1 MTAATASTR
10 SDRPSNAPDQTL
22 ARWIAVLEVL
32 TFPLFIAL
40 FVLGVVGIA
49 LIPISAGLL
58 LLAVAL
64 PATRALAD
72 LYRRLAGRLLGTE
85 ILSPYRA
92 PTGATVAGRLLQRL
106 RDPQTWRDLAWLIVS
121 ATVGFVIAIFSL
133 TVLAGI
139 AWYAIFPFLFWV
151 APAGVFDTNY
161 GIFHVERLRDS
172 VASWV
177 FVPIAFAL
185 WWWVVPVLSRS
196 RARIDRAL
204 LGPTESARVRLLESR
219 VSQLSESRSD
229 TIDVQAAELR
239 RIERDLHDG
248 AQARLV
254 ASGMTLGMA
263 IETLEHDPVAAKA
276 LLQEARATNRDALVD
291 LRSVVRGLHPPV
303 LSDRGLVGAV
313 QALAVQMPTATHVV
327 ATLSG
332 RPPAAVES
340 AAYFAIAECLANVG
354 KHAGATR
361 IVITLGHERGR
372 LSIDVEDDGKGGA
385 RLDPNG
391 GLAGVARRLAAFDGT
406 LDIDS
411 PSGGPTRVAM
421 MVPCEL
427 SSPKT

>member
-185 WWWVVPVLSRS
+185 WWWVVPVLSRF

-229 TIDVQAAELR
+229 TIDVQTAELR

-291 LRSVVRGLHPPV
+291 LRSVVRGIHPPV

-361 IVITLGHERGR
+361 IVITRGHERGR

>member
-1 MTAATASTR
+1 
-10 SDRPSNAPDQTL
+10 
-22 ARWIAVLEVL
+22 
-32 TFPLFIAL
+32 
-40 FVLGVVGIA
+40 
-49 LIPISAGLL
+49 
-58 LLAVAL
+58 
-64 PATRALAD
+64 
-72 LYRRLAGRLLGTE
+72 
-85 ILSPYRA
+85 
-92 PTGATVAGRLLQRL
+92 
-106 RDPQTWRDLAWLIVS
+106 
-121 ATVGFVIAIFSL
+121 
-133 TVLAGI
+133 
-139 AWYAIFPFLFWV
+139 
-151 APAGVFDTNY
+151 
-161 GIFHVERLRDS
+161 
-172 VASWV
+172 V